1 MSTPFKCKPVGYQL
15 AGNAVSTLYEI
26 NLVTGVETIIADQK
40 LFMNALGYNTTDN
53 FLYARSGT
61 DNTIYRIDSIGEKT
75 PLPVVSNLP
84 DDSYN
89 IGTFDSDGHYYL
101 YKSNIELYYC
111 IDYKLGSINYGQLVD
126 PTNNFNPTKTGTSI
140 KPPINIADFAYCPID
155 SMLYA
160 VINGSTTPTDSVVR
174 IDPKTGVVTNLK
186 TTSVPSGTY
195 GATFADSTN
204 NIFVIDNNTGII
216 YKIAISGN
224 DAIGVVFAQG
234 VPSSNND
241 GASCVNIS
249 INLDYGDAPDNS
261 PENGIGN
268 YNTLLAN
275 NGPRHQL
282 LANGLYLGT
291 TVTSEDDA
299 NQNSTATGDHTSL
312 SIPDDGTILP
322 LKTLKTTDTTY
333 SFVETI
339 TNNSGLNANL
349 YAWIDFNKDGLFQ
362 LEESAIGSP
371 LIIPPTKAG
380 TQDITLQFNV
390 PIGTIITPGETF
402 VRVRL
407 TTDSLDNK
415 GDITTEDTRSIGPA
429 GDGEVEDYL
438 LKISSPPT
446 CPTTKNVSTTSNKE
460 VSGNIT
466 AVDFQGEF
474 VSYSISTLP
483 SNGVAKINPNTGDWS
498 YTPSLNYSGSD
509 SFIVTAT
516 NTSGLSCTTTVNITV
531 LAISPTCPLP
541 QNVSTTSNKEILG
554 NITAIDPQNKTI
566 LYSISTLPS
575 NGVAKI
581 NPNTGDWSYTPSLN
595 YSGSDSFIVTATNT
609 SGLSCT
615 TTVNITVLALSPIC
629 PLPQNVIISKNEI
642 ATGTILS
649 IDPQGGKIIYS
660 IEKQGENG
668 VASIDS
674 LTGIWA
680 YTPNTNFYGKDIF
693 TVRSTN
699 EIGLF
704 CSTVVEI
711 NILNPDVSI
720 KKVSNVEKVQIG
732 DSFSYSITSE
742 NIGDTPISNSIIK
755 DNLPTNFQIQSL
767 QLDGIN
773 IGGSLISGIDIG
785 PLNIGQSRALFIN
798 VKVLTSPTPNP
809 YTNIATGN
817 YQAIINPTKPPIN
830 IFKEAYTTIPI
841 TIVDPKIA
849 LIKSANKV
857 TTAVGETIIYSITAR
872 NDGNIPLDDVI
883 IQDPL
888 TPELKFVLG
897 SVKIDNIDKI
907 ADSIISGVN
916 IGSIGIGEYKILAF
930 SALVISS
937 SSQPVINIANSS
949 FRYTVDP
956 TKPQN
961 YGSNKSNPYTISIKN
976 PHLSLEKT
984 SDIEIAILDGTITY
998 TVAITNDGDVDAIYS
1013 VFKDTLPP
1021 NVSLIDGSFSIN
1033 GKIINSV
1040 DIIHGVDIGTI
1051 YIDKTVIVKYSVKV
1065 ISTNCKG
1072 NIINSAIVNFGYQ
1085 TSNSSTIT
1093 RIDSDPATNSILQAI
1108 SLFKQFNLENYLSI
1122 PEQKPDMEQ
1131 INEITGL
1138 IEISNYYTIDTP
1150 IGLSEEGQTLTGNKL
1165 IIHGIL
1171 TLTLNYT
1178 ADIPEQSVHSSQY
1191 CVPFSSFIVIPKE
1204 FSINCSAGI
1213 KGLVEDIYF
1222 NQTTNRCFFT
1232 NATVI
1237 LIASSKQ

>member
-1 MSTPFKCKPVGYQL
+1 MSTPFSCKPVGYQL
-15 AGNAVSTLYEI
+15 AGNPVSTLYEI
-26 NLVTGVETIIADQK
+26 NLVTGMETIIADQK

-61 DNTIYRIDSIGEKT
+61 DNTIYRIDSIGDKT
-75 PLPVVSNLP
+75 PLPVVYNLP

-89 IGTFDSDGHYYL
+89 IGTFDNDGHYYL
-101 YKSNIELYYC
+101 YKSNMELYYC
-111 IDYKLGSINYGQLVD
+111 IDYKLGSIHYGQLVD
-126 PTNNFNPTKTGTSI
+126 PTNNFNPTKTGTYI
-140 KPPINIADFAYCPID
+140 KSPINIADFAYCPID
-155 SMLYA
+155 GMLYA

-186 TTSVPSGTY
+186 TTSVPTGLY
-195 GATFADSTN
+195 GATFADASK
-204 NIFVIDNNTGII
+204 NIFIIDNNTGII
-216 YKIAISGN
+216 YKIAISEN
-224 DAIGVVFAQG
+224 DAIGVVFTQG

-241 GASCVNIS
+241 GASCVNVS
-249 INLDYGDAPDNS
+249 INIDYGDVPDTS
-261 PENGIGN
+261 SENGIGN

-282 LANGLYLGT
+282 LSNGLSLGS

-299 NQNSTATGDHTSL
+299 YQNSTATGDHIPL
-312 SIPDDGTILP
+312 STPDDGITLP
-322 LKTLKTTDTTY
+322 LKPLKTTDTTY

-339 TNNSGLNANL
+339 TNNTGLNANL
-349 YAWIDFNKDGLFQ
+349 YAWIDFNKDGIFQ
-362 LEESAIGSP
+362 PEESAIGSP
-371 LIIPPTKAG
+371 LIILPTKSG
-380 TQDITLQFNV
+380 TQDISLQFNI

-407 TTDSLDNK
+407 TTDSLNNK
-415 GDITTEDTRSIGPA
+415 GDITKEDTRSIGPA

-446 CPTTKNVSTTSNKE
+446 CPLPQNVSTTSNKE

-483 SNGVAKINPNTGDWS
+483 SNGVVKINPNTGDWS
-498 YTPSLNYSGSD
+498 YNSNLNYSGSD

-516 NTSGLSCTTTVNITV
+516 NTSGLSCTTTINITI
-531 LAISPTCPLP
+531 LAILPT
-541 QNVSTTSNKEILG
+541 
-554 NITAIDPQNKTI
+554 
-566 LYSISTLPS
+566 
-575 NGVAKI
+575 
-581 NPNTGDWSYTPSLN
+581 
-595 YSGSDSFIVTATNT
+595 
-609 SGLSCT
+609 
-615 TTVNITVLALSPIC
+615 C

-660 IEKQGENG
+660 IEKQGING
-668 VASIDS
+668 IASIDS
-674 LTGIWA
+674 LTGIWQ
-680 YTPNTNFYGKDIF
+680 YKPNTDFYGKDIF

-704 CSTVVEI
+704 CSTVIEI

-720 KKVSNVEKVQIG
+720 TKTSNVKKVQIG
-732 DSFSYSITSE
+732 DTFSYSITSK
-742 NIGDTPISNSIIK
+742 NIGDIPISNAIIK
-755 DNLPTNFQIQSL
+755 DNIPTNFQIQSF

-773 IGGSLISGIDIG
+773 IGGSITSGIDIG
-785 PLNIGQSRALFIN
+785 NINIGESKILIIN
-798 VKVLTSPTPNP
+798 LKVVSIPTPNP
-809 YTNIATGN
+809 YTNTAIGQ
-817 YQAIINPTKPPIN
+817 YQAITNSTKPPIN
-830 IFKEAYTTIPI
+830 IFKKTSTAIPLTII
-841 TIVDPKIA
+841 DPKIV

-857 TTAVGETIIYSITAR
+857 TTAVGETVIYSITAR
-872 NDGNIPLDDVI
+872 NDGNVPLDDVI

-888 TPELKFVLG
+888 TPELKFVIG

-907 ADSIISGVN
+907 SDSIISGVN
-916 IGSIGIGEYKILAF
+916 IGSIGIGEYRILTF

-937 SSQPVINIANSS
+937 SYNPVINIANSS
-949 FRYTVDP
+949 FRYTVDS

-961 YGSNKSNPYTISIKN
+961 YGFDKSNPYTISIKN

-984 SDIEIAILDGTITY
+984 SDIEIAILDGTINY

-1033 GKIINSV
+1033 GNIINSV

-1065 ISTNCKG
+1065 ISTNSKG
-1072 NIINSAIVNFGYQ
+1072 NITNSAIVNFGYQ
-1085 TSNSSTIT
+1085 TSNSNTIT
-1093 RIDSDPATNSILQAI
+1093 RIDSDPATNSVLQAI

-1178 ADIPEQSVHSSQY
+1178 ADVPEQNVHSSQY
-1191 CVPFSSFIVIPKE
+1191 CIPFSSFIVIPKE

-1237 LIASSKQ
+1237 LIANSKK

>member
-1 MSTPFKCKPVGYQL
+1 MSTPFTCKPVGYQL
-15 AGNAVSTLYEI
+15 AGNPVSTLYEI
-26 NLVTGVETIIADQK
+26 NLVTGVETIIADQNI
-40 LFMNALGYNTTDN
+40 FMNALGYNTTDN
-53 FLYARSGT
+53 FLYARSAT
-61 DNTIYRIDSIGEKT
+61 DNTIYRINSIGEKN

-89 IGTFDSDGHYYL
+89 VGTFDNNGYYYI
-101 YKSNIELYYC
+101 YKSNITSYYC
-111 IDYKLGSINYGQLVD
+111 IDYKLGSVNYGQLVD
-126 PTNNFNPTKTGTSI
+126 PTNNFAPTNKGTLI
-140 KPPINIADFAYCPID
+140 QPPINIADFAYCPID
-155 SMLYA
+155 GMLYA

-186 TTSVPSGTY
+186 TTSVPVGLY
-195 GATFADSTN
+195 GATFADASN

-224 DAIGVVFAQG
+224 DATGVVFTQG

-241 GASCVNIS
+241 GASCINIS
-249 INLDYGDAPDNS
+249 ISLDYGDAPDTS
-261 PENGIGN
+261 SKNGIGN
-268 YNTLLAN
+268 YTTLLAN

-282 LANGLYLGT
+282 LGNGLALGT
-291 TVTSEDDA
+291 AVTSEDDA
-299 NQNSTATGDHTSL
+299 NQNSTATGDHDSL
-312 SIPDDGTILP
+312 STPDDGTILP
-322 LKTLKTTDTTY
+322 LKPLTTIDTTY
-333 SFVETI
+333 SFIETI
-339 TNNSGLNANL
+339 TNNTGLNANL
-349 YAWIDFNKDGLFQ
+349 YAWIDFNKDGIFQ
-362 LEESAIGSP
+362 LEESAVDCPIV
-371 LIIPPTKAG
+371 IPSTKSG
-380 TQDITLQFNV
+380 TQDITLKFNL
-390 PIGTIITPGETF
+390 PISTIITPGETF

-407 TTDSLDNK
+407 TTDLLDNK
-415 GDITTEDTRSIGPA
+415 GDITIEDTRSIGPA

-474 VSYSISTLP
+474 VSYSISTQP
-483 SNGVAKINPNTGDWS
+483 SNGVAKINSNTGDWS
-498 YTPSLNYSGSD
+498 YTPTLNYFGSD

-516 NTSGLSCTTTVNITV
+516 NTSGLSCTTTINITIS
-531 LAISPTCPLP
+531 AISPTCPIP
-541 QNVSTTSNKEILG
+541 QNISTTSNKEVLG
-554 NITAIDPQNKTI
+554 NITAIDPQNKSI
-566 LYSISTLPS
+566 VYSISTPPS

-581 NPNTGDWSYTPSLN
+581 NSNTGDWSYTPSLN
-595 YSGSDSFIVTATNT
+595 YFGSDSFIVKATNT

-615 TTVNITVLALSPIC
+615 TTVSITISALPPIC
-629 PLPQNVIISKNEI
+629 PLPQNIIISKNEI
-642 ATGTILS
+642 STGTILS
-649 IDPQGGKIIYS
+649 TDPQGGKIIYS
-660 IEKQGENG
+660 IEKQGTNG
-668 VASIDS
+668 IASINAS
-674 LTGIWA
+674 TGIWT
-680 YTPNTNFYGKDIF
+680 YTPNKGFYGKDIF

-704 CSTVVEI
+704 CSTVIEI
-711 NILNPDVSI
+711 NILNPEVSI
-720 KKVSNVEKVQIG
+720 SKVSSVEKVQIG
-732 DSFSYSITSE
+732 DSFSYSITSK
-742 NIGDTPISNSIIK
+742 NIGDTAISNSIIK
-755 DNLPTNFQIQSL
+755 DTLPTNFQIQSF
-767 QLDGIN
+767 QIDGNN
-773 IGGSLISGIDIG
+773 IGGNLTSGIDIG
-785 PLNIGQSRALFIN
+785 PLNIGQSKTLIIN
-798 VKVLTSPTPNP
+798 VKVIATPTPNP

-830 IFKEAYTTIPI
+830 IFKETSTTIPI
-841 TIVDPKIA
+841 TIVDPKIT

-857 TTAVGETIIYSITAR
+857 STAVGETIIYSITAR
-872 NDGNIPLDDVI
+872 NDGNIPLDTVI

-907 ADSIISGVN
+907 DDSIISGVN
-916 IGSIGIGEYKILAF
+916 IGTLEIGEYKTLTF

-937 SSQPVINIANSS
+937 SSAPVINIANSS
-949 FRYTVDP
+949 FRYTLDP

-976 PHLSLEKT
+976 PHLSIEKT
-984 SDIEIAILDGTITY
+984 SNTDIAVLDGDINY
-998 TVAITNDGDVDAIYS
+998 TVVIKNDGDVDAIYS
-1013 VFKDTLPP
+1013 IFKDTLPS
-1021 NVSLIDGSFSIN
+1021 NVSLIDGSFSVD

-1040 DIIHGVDIGTI
+1040 NIENGVDIGTI
-1051 YIDKTVIVKYSVKV
+1051 PIDKSVTVQYTVKV

-1072 NIINSAIVNFGYQ
+1072 NIVNSAIVNFGYQ
-1085 TSNSSTIT
+1085 TSNSTTIT
-1093 RIDSDPATNSILQAI
+1093 RIDSEPGTNIVLQAI
-1108 SLFKQFNLENYLSI
+1108 SLFKQFNLENYLCI

-1178 ADIPEQSVHSSQY
+1178 ADVPEQNVHSSQY
-1191 CVPFSSFIVIPKE
+1191 CIPFSSFIVIPKE
-1204 FSINCSAGI
+1204 FNINCSAGI
-1213 KGLVEDIYF
+1213 KGIVEDIYF

-1237 LIASSKQ
+1237 LITNSKQ